1 MEEILRDL
9 ASAHAVIA
17 VALTGIITLQGVQA
31 WVDKAPSEHDHV
43 VSSGALP
50 PSSAPAAAASAIQDV
65 LDNEDDGEADTE
77 TERAVSPVPTAPAS
91 EKRTARRRKKSG
103 GGK

>member
-31 WVDKAPSEHDHV
+31 WVDKAQPEQDAVIST
-43 VSSGALP
+43 GALP
-50 PSSAPAAAASAIQDV
+50 PSTAPAAAAAAIQDV
-65 LDNEDDGEADTE
+65 IERGEDGEADTE
-77 TERAVSPVPTAPAS
+77 TERATSPAPTASGS
-91 EKRTARRRKKSG
+91 EKRTPARRRKK
-103 GGK
+103 GGKS